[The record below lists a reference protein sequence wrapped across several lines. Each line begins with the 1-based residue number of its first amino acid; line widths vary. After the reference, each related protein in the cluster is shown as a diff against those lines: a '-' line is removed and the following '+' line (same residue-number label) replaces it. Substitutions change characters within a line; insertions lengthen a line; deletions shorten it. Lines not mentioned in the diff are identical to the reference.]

1 MAMKNIEMFNRL
13 NACLFAELYENFPKP
28 IIHLSVVSF
37 CEKYECIDAQD
48 IFKATMDFLAYE
60 GLIRYKD
67 STNTY
72 SGFSQV
78 ILTLKGFGILNK
90 VPDSLKPQES
100 VGEVVVEKLKSGA
113 FNIASDVIQNA
124 LLGMIR

>member
-13 NACLFAELYENFPKP
+13 SACLFAELYETFPKS
-28 IIHLSVVSF
+28 IVHLSVMKF
-37 CEKYECIDAQD
+37 CEKYGCEEAQD
-48 IFKATMDFLAYE
+48 VFKATMEFLAYE

-67 STNTY
+67 STATV
-72 SGFSQV
+72 SGFSHV
-78 ILTLKGFGILNK
+78 ILTLKGFGVLGE
-90 VPDSLKPQES
+90 VPNSLKPKES
-100 VGEVVVEKLKSGA
+100 VGEVVIEKIKSGA